1 MDNIREMKY
10 LKLLFLLVF
19 FVQSQAEPVNTGHAE
34 VSLVKG
40 SYANNQLIIGVK
52 MDMQENWHTYWK
64 NPGDSGGPIKVK
76 WNYSNNILNVGEVLW
91 PAPELIPYPPL
102 MTYGYEDFV
111 IFPFVVNLSNESTY
125 SDQGSTAD
133 NLDIEAHIDFLIC
146 ADICVP
152 ENAYIKTS
160 LSKMSEDI
168 QLDNWLNRVPSITLP
183 TLIKKNKE
191 FLEIRFSYND
201 DIANIYFYID
211 EKNTVIHSGNQN
223 LIKEENNWLLK
234 VPIDKNVELTNTIS
248 GVLNI
253 DDKNYLITSQ
263 LDRKKSSSIEVT
275 FLQALIFAFLGGLIL
290 NLMPCVFPIIS
301 LKILSFVSMGNAS
314 SLKIRQHALSF
325 CSGVLISFLLIGL
338 VMIMLK
344 QAGSYLGWGFQLQSP
359 VIVSILSIIM
369 FVIGVILLTDI
380 NIGSSLTK
388 LGGVG
393 SNSVFGSFLTGV
405 LAVIVASPCTAP
417 FMGAA
422 LGYALIQPSGTTM
435 PVFASLGIGFAIP
448 YLILAI
454 YPNLI
459 NSLPKPGKWMETLKQ
474 FFAFPMFATSLW
486 LVWIFSLQTSV
497 DALINL
503 LVIILVISL
512 LLWLL
517 TLTKS
522 QFSKSILWLS
532 IIFVVIFHGIKF
544 DSINYEGAKTIPNQ
558 KYSELNVWNANI
570 EQSFKEKN
578 QAYLINFT
586 AAWCITCQANDKI
599 ALSRP
604 RIKEYMK
611 NNDIEYIVA
620 DWTNK
625 NTDILSALEKYNRN
639 GVPLYIFWKPGMNES
654 LILPAILT
662 EQILLDSFENDII
675 EALNL

>member
-1 MDNIREMKY
+1 MKY

-34 VSLVKG
+34 VSLIKG
-40 SYANNQLIIGVK
+40 SYSNNQLIIGIK

-64 NPGDSGGPIKVK
+64 NPGDSGGPIKLK
-76 WNYSNNILNVGEVLW
+76 WNYSNNILNISEVLW

-111 IFPFVVNLSNESTY
+111 IFPFVVTLSNKIDYPEQVNFEENT
-125 SDQGSTAD
+125 
-133 NLDIEAHIDFLIC
+133 NIEAYIDFLIC

-160 LSKMSEDI
+160 LSKMSQDI
-168 QLDNWLNRVPSITLP
+168 QLDNWLDRVPSITLP
-183 TLIKKNKE
+183 TLIKKNKD
-191 FLEIRFSYND
+191 FLEIRFSYNE
-201 DIANIYFYID
+201 DIENIYFYID
-211 EKNTVIHSGNQN
+211 EKNTVIHAGDQS

-234 VPIDKNVELTNTIS
+234 VPTGENIELTNKIS

-253 DDKNYLITSQ
+253 DDKNYLIANQ
-263 LDRKKSSSIEVT
+263 LDEMGSSSLKVT

-301 LKILSFVSMGNAS
+301 LKILSFVSMGNES
-314 SLKIRQHALSF
+314 NLKIRQHALSF
-325 CSGVLISFLLIGL
+325 CSGVLISFLLIGFA
-338 VMIMLK
+338 MIMLK
-344 QAGSYLGWGFQLQSP
+344 QAGSNLGWGFQLQSP
-359 VIVSILSIIM
+359 VIVSILSMVM
-369 FVIGVILLTDI
+369 FVIGVVLLTDI

-393 SNSVFGSFLTGV
+393 SNSVYGSFLTGV

-417 FMGAA
+417 FMGVA
-422 LGYALIQPSGTTM
+422 LGYALIQPSGTTL

-448 YLILAI
+448 YLILAT

-459 NSLPKPGKWMETLKQ
+459 NYLPKPGKWMETLKQ

-486 LVWIFSLQTSV
+486 LIWIFSLQTSV
-497 DALINL
+497 DTLINL
-503 LVIILVISL
+503 LIIVLVISL
-512 LLWLL
+512 LLWVL
-517 TLTKS
+517 TITKS
-522 QFSKSILWLS
+522 QVLKSILWLS
-532 IIFVVIFHGIKF
+532 IISVVIFQGLKF
-544 DSINYEGAKTIPNQ
+544 DSINYQGTEATPNQ
-558 KYSELNVWNANI
+558 NYSELNAWNANI
-570 EQSFKEKN
+570 EQSLKEKN

-599 ALSRP
+599 ALSRQ
-604 RIKEYMK
+604 RIIEYMQ